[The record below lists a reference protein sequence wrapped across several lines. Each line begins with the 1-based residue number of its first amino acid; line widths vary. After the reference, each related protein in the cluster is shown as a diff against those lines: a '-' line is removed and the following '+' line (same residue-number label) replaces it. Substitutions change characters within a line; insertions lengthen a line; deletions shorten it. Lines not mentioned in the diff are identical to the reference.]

1 MIPVETLKIHYYNA
15 PATQEAMPM
24 IAPVFQWL
32 GIPMTTATL
41 ILVMFAAWGV
51 WHWVIMAIHAGQGL
65 GPFISA
71 IKGYLDKKAGD
82 DDD

>member
-1 MIPVETLKIHYYNA
+1 MIPVETLEIHYYTA
-15 PATQEAMPM
+15 PPQEAIPM
-24 IAPVFQWL
+24 IAPLFQWL

-65 GPFISA
+65 RPAIGA
-71 IKGYLDKKAGD
+71 IKGYLNKKVGD
-82 DDD
+82 DD